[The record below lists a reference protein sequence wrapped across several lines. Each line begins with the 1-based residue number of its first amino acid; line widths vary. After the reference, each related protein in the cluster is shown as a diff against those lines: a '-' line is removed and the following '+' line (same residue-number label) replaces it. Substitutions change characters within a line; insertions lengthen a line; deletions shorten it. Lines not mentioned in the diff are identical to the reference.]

1 MHVWCLRGTSDRRT
15 CLGGEFVLLDIP
27 CCIVSLSLNYYFDP
41 SHHQHPLLPHFMHTY
56 NKQCWCHCET
66 CRRQTGAAMQ
76 LGVFQNFE
84 VIKGDDQLIKYA
96 STSGSVFRNSCKNCG
111 SFCYKVLPDGAKVAP
126 LGALEPVI
134 KPTCHIFVKDKGS
147 QDVMFP
153 ELPQHDA
160 FP

>member
-1 MHVWCLRGTSDRRT
+1 
-15 CLGGEFVLLDIP
+15 
-27 CCIVSLSLNYYFDP
+27 
-41 SHHQHPLLPHFMHTY
+41 MHT
-56 NKQCWCHCET
+56 KQCWCHCET

-84 VIKGDDQLIKYA
+84 VLKGDDELIKYA
-96 STSGSVFRNSCKNCG
+96 STSGSVYRNSCKHCG

-153 ELPQHDA
+153 DLPQHDA

>member
-1 MHVWCLRGTSDRRT
+1 
-15 CLGGEFVLLDIP
+15 
-27 CCIVSLSLNYYFDP
+27 
-41 SHHQHPLLPHFMHTY
+41 
-56 NKQCWCHCET
+56 
-66 CRRQTGAAMQ
+66 MQ

-96 STSGSVFRNSCKNCG
+96 STSGSVYRNSCKNCG

>member
-1 MHVWCLRGTSDRRT
+1 MSTVRKYQCMCGSFEAQVT
-15 CLGGEFVLLDIP
+15 GEPVLA
-27 CCIVSLSLNYYFDP
+27 
-41 SHHQHPLLPHFMHTY
+41 
-56 NKQCWCHCET
+56 CWCHCKT
-66 CRRQTGAAMQ
+66 CRKQTGAAMQ

-84 VIKGDDQLIKYA
+84 VLKGDDQLIKYA
-96 STSGSVFRNSCKNCG
+96 STSGAFRNSCQNCG
-111 SFCYKVLPDGAKVAP
+111 SFCYKVLPDGVKVAP
-126 LGALEPVI
+126 LGALEPKI